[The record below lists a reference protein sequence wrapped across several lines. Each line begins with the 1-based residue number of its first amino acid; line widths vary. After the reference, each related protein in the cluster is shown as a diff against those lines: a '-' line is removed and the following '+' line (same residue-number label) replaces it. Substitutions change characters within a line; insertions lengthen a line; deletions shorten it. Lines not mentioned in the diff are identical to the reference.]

1 MRPWLGRERQVRKWW
16 PRRSARHMPS
26 RSRISQPPTCAVG
39 LGKSSPTPHAPQ
51 AAASART
58 PVTGPCCTFTLAAPR
73 IGQVGLHSSSQR
85 SQPQASES
93 NLSIGRDRFCR
104 GRALPLAVGRS
115 PPPHSTRGSKREVS
129 ANLKARSKVGKQGGG
144 CDVRDGK
151 RGTRDARRQSFSPG
165 SDGEQLSLDRFAL
178 LSLLVVRSWW
188 RSGVGHLCFSNTS
201 TTPERR
207 PRDS

>member
-16 PRRSARHMPS
+16 PRRSARHMPA
-26 RSRISQPPTCAVG
+26 RSRISQPPTCTVG
-39 LGKSSPTPHAPQ
+39 LGKSSPTLRRLPLRPGHLSRARVAPSHSPRR
-51 AAASART
+51 ALVRSDCTVPLSAPSRRLAN
-58 PVTGPCCTFTLAAPR
+58 PIYPSDGTGFAGAVPCPPR
-73 IGQVGLHSSSQR
+73 SVGL
-85 SQPQASES
+85 
-93 NLSIGRDRFCR
+93 
-104 GRALPLAVGRS
+104 S
-115 PPPHSTRGSKREVS
+115 PPPLSTRGSKREVS